1 MPVKRLA
8 LILLFDW
15 SLFGASPAY
24 VKTVCSGSGGCTG
37 TPSTAGDLI
46 VVHLADLYASGNAT
60 AVTAGAVNLTAA
72 TGLTS
77 CAYAYDTNLR
87 YQQWYAPT
95 NASTTFSIAWASG
108 SNPDYRR
115 MMVGEYSGAA
125 ASSPLDTGGSSHNC
139 SGGSET
145 GTIDLGGVTTTG
157 FSETI
162 VCGVATYHGYPM
174 SLGTG
179 FSNLVQFN
187 NFAYLAAE
195 DRAATTAG
203 VYGTMIVSTGYYL
216 VRGGGCVSY
225 LPAAVTPDYSISG
238 PSSGYIHTAST
249 NFTITNLTGNWTSTP
264 KTITISDGGN
274 SGTVTGAGSGCG
286 SSGTTPYG
294 LSLTSGTACTFTYTA
309 AVLGSLTLTS
319 TINSGTDPLSNTY
332 GYTSSGWTSAFSG
345 CSSGNLRVASAT
357 CTVTLTGGTFDGA
370 HTVTLSDGGNLGTFT
385 SGSSGNPL
393 TVTPTASTSSFTYT
407 YTPYLVGQKSI
418 SATTNQS
425 YLAAPTPFLYTSSST
440 DVCTFTAK
448 ANGNWASAGTWTP
461 SGCTGGGH
469 STPDTGDTV
478 VIRAYHVTVPT
489 STTAYIGAC
498 PANNTTYD
506 LQIAPTATTD
516 ATSGVLEV
524 AGTFWLCGN
533 VKLNASAVANPVGFG
548 IFQIDTGGALKW
560 DLNNGS
566 TAYHLVPGVT
576 GGWNQLIVGTLGDT
590 CTFATESCPTT
601 ILPINVG
608 SANPVLVDVNGT
620 TDSMTYQIY
629 GTLVK
634 NCGSAS
640 IGCLN
645 YATDGDTGRNSY
657 ANAGLIDVEG
667 SMFDTTG
674 NFQATCHY
682 SACNPVASFT
692 FLENRFVDDL
702 QGFITNGGRSASTK
716 PCLFVDNYF
725 SAVFANNSNAT
736 YIGCTFT
743 GNVFAE
749 AVYWATSD
757 VWPLAMFQRNVTLA
771 AMNDRSAA
779 NPLPVQDNYF
789 SWTVAGSSTHNLAL
803 GGTTTST
810 YQGNVH
816 ESLDSSQGEGHCTTG
831 GSAAPA
837 ANNIYFLDNLSLPA
851 PNGVNSCSL
860 MSQEGTVGGSAVQV
874 GYGDHNGAYGKGVY
888 QWFALHGH
896 SGNYYYT
903 NQAVRSL
910 RANLGYAASANAG
923 NLMIAPSA
931 LETAGMNA
939 VPNTT
944 VYVAQ
949 EGNNALWNAASS
961 THWGP
966 GNGNSGCNSTQSGAY
981 GTPYDQ
987 CTASGTTVPGI
998 ADITANPNLIDR
1010 TRGLLTWGSRL
1021 HGQAATLGGA
1031 ESALVGCQNLGWCT
1045 TELLNWVKRGYQ
1057 PTNLALKGKAY
1068 DGRIVGFAGTYGS
1081 GYTGTCSATISP
1093 QDTDDLGYGAAAT
1106 CSFVSGVPA
1115 VQVTNSGMH
1124 YRIATPATVTIG
1136 GTCTGGCVAASLTPV
1151 ISPHDIGPVQMAMI
1165 PGAML

>member
-8 LILLFDW
+8 LILSFAW
-15 SLFGASPAY
+15 SLFGASPTY
-24 VKTVCSGSGGCTG
+24 VKTVCSAANAGSCSGNPQTI
-37 TPSTAGDLI
+37 GDLI
-46 VVHLADLYASGNAT
+46 VVSVGNGKSGGNTVTTITGGGTTYTASPADCGDTNSHFSQWYGYAASTGSVSFAVTWSGGQYYTNIIVVEYAGAT
-60 AVTAGAVNLTAA
+60 ASSPVDPGGASHT
-72 TGLTS
+72 
-77 CAYAYDTNLR
+77 C
-87 YQQWYAPT
+87 
-95 NASTTFSIAWASG
+95 
-108 SNPDYRR
+108 
-115 MMVGEYSGAA
+115 A
-125 ASSPLDTGGSSHNC
+125 ASSGSGSVNLGGGS
-139 SGGSET
+139 
-145 GTIDLGGVTTTG
+145 VTTTVSG
-157 FSETI
+157 EII
-162 VCGVATYHGYPM
+162 VCGIYSVSSSETFTLGTSYSDLVQITGGYSSATEDRGVASAGSYTTTITKSQGDNWSGGCATYKAP
-174 SLGTG
+174 S
-179 FSNLVQFN
+179 
-187 NFAYLAAE
+187 A
-195 DRAATTAG
+195 
-203 VYGTMIVSTGYYL
+203 
-216 VRGGGCVSY
+216 
-225 LPAAVTPDYSISG
+225 DYSLSG

-319 TINSGTDPLSNTY
+319 AINSGTDPAPNTY

-393 TVTPTASTSSFTYT
+393 TVTPTAASSSFTFT
-407 YTPYLVGQKSI
+407 YTPYLVGQKTI

-425 YLAAPTPFLYTSSST
+425 YWQAPSSFLYTSSST
-440 DVCTFTAK
+440 DVCTFTAQ
-448 ANGNWASAGTWTP
+448 ANGNWNSAGTWTA
-461 SGCTGGGH
+461 SGGCGH
-469 STPDTGDTV
+469 TTPDTGDSVT
-478 VIRAYHVTVPT
+478 ITAHHVTIPAGIV
-489 STTAYIGAC
+489 AYSGSC

-548 IFQIDTGGALKW
+548 IFQIDTGGALQW

-590 CTFATESCPTT
+590 CTFATESCPTS

-629 GTLVK
+629 GMLVR

-645 YATDGDTGRNSY
+645 YATDGNTGRNSY
-657 ANAGLIDVEG
+657 ANAGLVDVEG
-667 SMFDTTG
+667 SVLDATG
-674 NFQATCHY
+674 TFQATCAY
-682 SACNPVASFT
+682 AACNPVASFT
-692 FLENRFVDDL
+692 FLENRFVGDL

-736 YIGCTFT
+736 YTGCTFT
-743 GNVFAE
+743 GNVFAQ
-749 AVYWATSD
+749 AVYWANSD
-757 VWPLAMFQRNVTLA
+757 AWPLAMFQGDVALA
-771 AMNDRSAA
+771 PMNDRSAA
-779 NPLPVQDNYF
+779 NLLPVRNNYF
-789 SWTVAGSSTHNLAL
+789 AWPVAGSSMHNLAL
-803 GGTTTST
+803 GGGANST

-837 ANNIYFLDNLSLPA
+837 ANHLYFLDNLSLPA
-851 PNGVNSCSL
+851 PNGANSCSL
-860 MSQEGTVGGSAVQV
+860 ASQEGTVGGSAVQV
-874 GYGDHNGAYGKGVY
+874 ARIEHNGAFGNGVY
-888 QWFALHGH
+888 QWFALEGH

-903 NQAVRSL
+903 NQAIRSL
-910 RANLGYAASANAG
+910 RANLGYSPTSGAQ
-923 NLMIAPSA
+923 NLMVGPNA
-931 LETAGMNA
+931 LETAGRNA
-939 VPNTT
+939 MPNTV

-949 EGNNALWNAASS
+949 EGGNALYNAAAS
-961 THWGP
+961 TDWGP

-981 GTPYDQ
+981 GTAYDQ
-987 CTASGTTVPGI
+987 CTASGATVPGM
-998 ADITANPNLIDR
+998 ADITANPNLVDH
-1010 TRGLLTWGSRL
+1010 TRGLLTWASRL
-1021 HGQAATLGGA
+1021 HGKAATLGGA
-1031 ESALVGCQNLGWCT
+1031 ESALIGCQNLGWCT

-1081 GYTGTCSATISP
+1081 GYPTGTCAVTFTNA
-1093 QDTDDLGYGAAAT
+1093 DTDDLGSGAVAT
-1106 CSFVSGVPA
+1106 CSFTGGVPS
-1115 VQVTNSGMH
+1115 VQITNPGTH
-1124 YRIATPATVTIG
+1124 YRFATPAVIAITSSG
-1136 GTCTGGCVAASLTPV
+1136 GAPSVAASLAPV
-1151 ISPHDIGPVQMAMI
+1151 ISPHDIGPVQMALV
-1165 PGAML
+1165 PGAM